1 MTQDSR
7 MGLRAEGGISGGLH
21 KLKLEPSVRLGES
34 SMRALSTLDP
44 HQKELINCMEILKH
58 YFRLWEFDL
67 SLFRLGAWLKNA
79 LKGGKVMK
87 E

>member
-1 MTQDSR
+1 MR
-7 MGLRAEGGISGGLH
+7 LRAEGGINGGLH
-21 KLKLEPSVRLGES
+21 NRKLEPSVRLGES
-34 SMRALSTLDP
+34 FTRALSTLDP

-58 YFRLWEFDL
+58 YFWLWEFDL

-79 LKGGKVMK
+79 LKGGNVMK